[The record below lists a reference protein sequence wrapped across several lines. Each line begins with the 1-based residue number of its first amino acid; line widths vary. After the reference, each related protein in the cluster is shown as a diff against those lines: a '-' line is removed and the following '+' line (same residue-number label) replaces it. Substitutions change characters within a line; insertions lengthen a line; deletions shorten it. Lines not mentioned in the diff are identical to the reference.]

1 MVHVVFNKLEPS
13 VASFRT
19 DFLNALQQLLNNE
32 KPFTLFVDTSE
43 MGTVPLSVC
52 LDIVRFMRLNR
63 DKCRAFLKA
72 SAVIVKNEFIT
83 GLLQYVFTLSPPV
96 SPNVIV
102 QTPSDAL
109 SFLQSH
115 MTPVA
120 AVM

>member
-1 MVHVVFNKLEPS
+1 
-13 VASFRT
+13 
-19 DFLNALQQLLNNE
+19 
-32 KPFTLFVDTSE
+32 
-43 MGTVPLSVC
+43 
-52 LDIVRFMRLNR
+52 
-63 DKCRAFLKA
+63 LKA